1 MNEDKNGV
9 ARWDLH
15 GVTLTHFDGNKRPLP
30 VLKAVNKWLKETNV
44 APNHIHLNCV
54 FNTESQQY
62 EYVATVE
69 WDSRFVI

>member
-15 GVTLTHFDGNKRPLP
+15 GVTLTHFDGNKKPGP

-44 APNHIHLNCV
+44 APNSVRLDHVYNSDSLGW
-54 FNTESQQY
+54 

-69 WDSRFVI
+69 WDSHFVV